1 MQPVFK
7 DGALGTIEPFSV
19 ERVETLLKHVN
30 IDHVRVFNQDSGNN
44 VGLDS
49 IEEQNLKTKINALV
63 DKRLDDK
70 SSSLARKRKSRSVIR
85 RSKKQNPR
93 NSP

>member
-7 DGALGTIEPFSV
+7 DGVLGTIEPFSV

-63 DKRLDDK
+63 DKRLEEQKWKVTERGLLQLTVEFDK
-70 SSSLARKRKSRSVIR
+70 KLR
-85 RSKKQNPR
+85 R
-93 NSP
+93 